1 MSPPIFFGTPE
12 GENTSGFAYAENIPT
27 TSDRKLELILRAT
40 AIFISELYFSN
51 QFNNALRE
59 ARPFLASFWLS
70 AGIMFYLVGTQSTE
84 WFESM
89 SIRPAGE
96 KG

>member
-1 MSPPIFFGTPE
+1 MSPPIFLGTTE
-12 GENTSGFAYAENIPT
+12 GDNTADFVHVENMPPV
-27 TSDRKLELILRAT
+27 SDETLGKLRSV
-40 AIFISELYFSN
+40 AIFLSELYFSH
-51 QFNNALRE
+51 QFYTALRE
-59 ARPFLASFWLS
+59 ARPFLATFWLS